1 MKLVHSGQSGCAFS
15 DTPVCVFFFSQ
26 KRHQMPALLSDS
38 QVKLQIQSHPS
49 STSFSPTAEG
59 KYRLSRMI

>member
-1 MKLVHSGQSGCAFS
+1 
-15 DTPVCVFFFSQ
+15 
-26 KRHQMPALLSDS
+26 MPALLSDS

-49 STSFSPTAEG
+49 SMSFSPTAEG